1 MKRFVAYDEVMLL
14 VLLLSIRGINFV
26 FRFFS
31 KRAPVLVG
39 AACYYSQATIRLAQ
53 VLVCAR
59 FQGNSCRPCALD
71 ENDDDFDDDDGR
83 DEFLHFHS
91 KIKKTELVCPPTKK

>member
-1 MKRFVAYDEVMLL
+1 MRMMMALTMMMVMAMMALKTMVMTAL
-14 VLLLSIRGINFV
+14 MMVV
-26 FRFFS
+26 E
-31 KRAPVLVG
+31 
-39 AACYYSQATIRLAQ
+39 T
-53 VLVCAR
+53 R

-71 ENDDDFDDDDGR
+71 ENNDGFDDDDGG

>member
-1 MKRFVAYDEVMLL
+1 MCYCSASEASTLCFV
-14 VLLLSIRGINFV
+14 S
-26 FRFFS
+26 FS

-39 AACYYSQATIRLAQ
+39 AACYYSRATIRLAR
-53 VLVCAR
+53 VLVGAR

-71 ENDDDFDDDDGR
+71 ENNDGFDDDDGG

>member
-1 MKRFVAYDEVMLL
+1 MFC
-14 VLLLSIRGINFV
+14 
-26 FRFFS
+26 FFS

-39 AACYYSQATIRLAQ
+39 AACYYSRATIRLVQ
-53 VLVCAR
+53 VLVCTR

-71 ENDDDFDDDDGR
+71 KNDDGFDDDDGG

-91 KIKKTELVCPPTKK
+91 KIKKNRTCVSTYKKNSTDRLKSSTDVSALK

>member
-1 MKRFVAYDEVMLL
+1 MKRFDAYDEVMLL
-14 VLLLSIRGINFV
+14 VFLVSAQHQRHQHCVSSL
-26 FRFFS
+26 FS

-39 AACYYSQATIRLAQ
+39 AACYYSRATIRLAQ

-71 ENDDDFDDDDGR
+71 ENDDGFDDDDSG
-83 DEFLHFHS
+83 DEFLHFTA
-91 KIKKTELVCPPTKK
+91 K